1 MLYVIFVEL
10 VLMSVRL
17 ADLVMLFLRECHF
30 FGHSALFLY
39 ASVTFL
45 DTQPY
50 FYARVSLFW
59 TLGLIFIRE
68 CHFFGHSL
76 HTISSNYSRKTD
88 ADPYSYFDV
97 LYVLLHVLSR
107 FHSAIPGLQSQQQ
120 LLAP

>member
-45 DTQPY
+45 DTHTY
-50 FYARVSLFW
+50 FSARVSLFW

-76 HTISSNYSRKTD
+76 HTISLNYSRKTD

-97 LYVLLHVLSR
+97 LYVLSRVLSR
-107 FHSAIPGLQSQQQ
+107 FHSAIPGLQFQ
-120 LLAP
+120 L